1 HFDGLKKDYGKSLDD
16 IFYTDPP
23 FLYLSEYAHRYGDDY
38 AKFGDDMERAVTTL
52 AKIPPEE
59 EEDGDQAWKLPLHL
73 MTALRAK
80 GKEFDAVIVLDA
92 NDGIW
97 PSKLAVTEFEQ
108 EQERRLFY
116 VAMTRARKRLVFL
129 VNDLIL
135 DQAALPTRYLNEM
148 GLTARPIDV

>member
-1 HFDGLKKDYGKSLDD
+1 
-16 IFYTDPP
+16 
-23 FLYLSEYAHRYGDDY
+23 
-38 AKFGDDMERAVTTL
+38 
-52 AKIPPEE
+52 
-59 EEDGDQAWKLPLHL
+59 

-80 GKEFDAVIVLDA
+80 GKEFGAVIVLDA

-97 PSKLAVTEFEQ
+97 PSKLAVSEFEQ

-135 DQAALPTRYLNEM
+135 DEAALPTRYLNEM
-148 GLTARPIDV
+148 GLAARPIDV